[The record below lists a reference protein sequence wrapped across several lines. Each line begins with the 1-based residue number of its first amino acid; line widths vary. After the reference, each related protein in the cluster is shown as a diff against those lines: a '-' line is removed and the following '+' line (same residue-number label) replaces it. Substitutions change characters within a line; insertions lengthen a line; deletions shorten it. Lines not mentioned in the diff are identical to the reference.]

1 LFVVGCCVLLR
12 AVDPI
17 EQEVR
22 EAEEKLRQAMLANDV
37 EAMRLLLHDDLT
49 FTGPDGDIVQK
60 DDDLDAHANKKLK
73 LSKLE
78 LEGLEVK
85 VAGPV
90 AHTTVKAI
98 MAGTWDGAP
107 ADGAYKYTRSW
118 KKQDGRWQVMT
129 GRVTP
134 MK

>member
-1 LFVVGCCVLLR
+1 M
-12 AVDPI
+12 DPI

-22 EAEEKLRQAMLANDV
+22 DAEEQLRQAMLANDV
-37 EAMRLLLHDDLT
+37 EALRRLLHDDLT

-60 DDDLDAHANKKLK
+60 DDDLDAHAKKRLR
-73 LSKLE
+73 LSGLV

-90 AHTTVKAI
+90 AHTQVKA
-98 MAGTWDGAP
+98 MLTGTYDGAP
-107 ADGAYKYTRSW
+107 ASGPYKYTRSW
-118 KKQDGRWQVMT
+118 KKHDGRWQVIA

-134 MK
+134 LK